1 VVPARACGTLAG
13 MSYESHASD
22 SLDAE
27 AQRIG
32 ELVIEAGALV
42 DWVDGGRGDLEVV
55 GAALLYL
62 RDELAALADSTHSAD
77 ACQSACDM
85 VSAIENTISGGS
97 QRKPGHAAA

>member
-1 VVPARACGTLAG
+1 
-13 MSYESHASD
+13 MSSELHASD
-22 SLDAE
+22 SPDAE
-27 AQRIG
+27 ALRIH

-62 RDELAALADSTHSAD
+62 RDELAALADDTHSAD

-85 VSAIENTISGGS
+85 VSAIERTITRGS
-97 QRKPGHAAA
+97 RRKPGHAAA